1 MTNLSRYSE
10 YPLVS
15 VVMAVYN
22 AGKYVDGAVASI
34 LIQDYPRVEFIIVD
48 DGSTDNSY
56 SILQKHALI
65 YPRIRLVQQQN
76 RGPAAARNTAIRLA
90 QGKYIA
96 IMDADDG
103 SDCTRLTWQVYF
115 LEQHP
120 SCVAVGTRLAMIDPD
135 DEWIGNESDRPTSHA
150 EILEFMQTGLGGI
163 ANPSAMIRADVLKQV
178 GGYDESYPA
187 AEDLDLWFRLS
198 ELGELANLSDALHE
212 YRLHE
217 NSHGTTKLELQNE
230 CGKRAVLSWFQ
241 RRGEQPPP
249 DLKFNLPAPMTRAEQ
264 RMNWAWM
271 AVQSKNRRG
280 ALKHA
285 WAAVKLEPT
294 NPKLWYQWLRIR
306 LGLTQSLRRGGTTR

>member
-1 MTNLSRYSE
+1 MTTNE
-10 YPLVS
+10 TDTPLVS

-22 AGKYVDGAVASI
+22 AGKYLDPAVMSI
-34 LIQDYPRVEFIIVD
+34 GLQDYANVEFIVVD
-48 DGSTDNSY
+48 DGSTDGSREKLETLARLN
-56 SILQKHALI
+56 
-65 YPRIRLVQQQN
+65 PRIRLILQQN
-76 RGPAAARNTAIRLA
+76 RGPASARNRAIREA
-90 QGKYIA
+90 RGTFIA
-96 IMDADDG
+96 VMDADDC
-103 SDCTRLTWQVYF
+103 SHPTRIRKQAAYLQA
-115 LEQHP
+115 HP
-120 SCVAVGTRLAMIDPD
+120 ECVAVGSRLVMIDP
-135 DEWIGNESDRPTSHA
+135 EGGRIAVETDRPTTH
-150 EILEFMQTGLGGI
+150 EQILKFMQTGLGGI
-163 ANPSAMIRADVLKQV
+163 PNPAAMIRADILKQV
-178 GGYDESYPA
+178 EGYDESYPA

-198 ELGELANLSDALHE
+198 EHGELANLPDPLHE

-306 LGLTQSLRRGGTTR
+306 LGLIRYLRLKGTPH